1 MVAAAHICWLRGIR
15 GLAVTAMNISE
26 CPQPPQARP
35 LYGVTSPLDVLH
47 AGPDEGAASGHQ
59 ERLAV
64 AAAWQQGTLATCID
78 VRYIETCQQPFID
91 ASNMSATPSGCW
103 QHGDWRLTRHHHGLV
118 RAAGLE
124 APGHPPD
131 LLLPPGL
138 VLGPAAVL
146 GGGWVA
152 VQGRGGG

>member
-1 MVAAAHICWLRGIR
+1 MIDHIDQRICLIGDGSVSIPLLWCKVPLWVFTLLGSQLTAGWWQLHTSAGDR

-91 ASNMSATPSGCW
+91 ASNMSATLSSI
-103 QHGDWRLTRHHHGLV
+103 
-118 RAAGLE
+118 
-124 APGHPPD
+124 
-131 LLLPPGL
+131 
-138 VLGPAAVL
+138 
-146 GGGWVA
+146 
-152 VQGRGGG
+152 